1 MNYLRKTAD
10 SAWGLSGRSRFSRRR
25 PREETEYE
33 GIAGSAGEKD
43 WDFRRVLGGN
53 CDHRRGM
60 RSHAAM
66 NHHAQGTIGMRC
78 PNQIMAMGDLDGCRK
93 RNQQNANH
101 PEKEASMHEKAG

>member
-1 MNYLRKTAD
+1 
-10 SAWGLSGRSRFSRRR
+10 
-25 PREETEYE
+25 
-33 GIAGSAGEKD
+33 
-43 WDFRRVLGGN
+43 
-53 CDHRRGM
+53 
-60 RSHAAM
+60 M